1 MTHAAPRR
9 PTTLPKIWMAP
20 VLAAVAMVVATAI
33 GWLSR
38 SILVDFVAWW
48 PLWFALLGVGVMIRG
63 RRVGALRLSGLVSL
77 SMVVALIVFVVG
89 HVQAWPIMPSS
100 VSALVGSPDTGV
112 TTAALSARMDGE
124 LEISTIPSGDLYR
137 VTPVR
142 GGGNVGIP
150 RSVERTQDGS
160 VSVELAENPDP
171 GLYQFA
177 GWRLTLS
184 SKPTWTLSLGGV
196 IVADLSALSIEAVQL
211 EGSGSVVLGSADG
224 STPVSTDGDFTIRV
238 PAGAAI
244 RVVGPA
250 EVPSGWIPSDDGY
263 SSPTEGQGWVIAIS
277 EGSLVRITES

>member
-9 PTTLPKIWMAP
+9 PTTLPKIWLAP
-20 VLAAVAMVVATAI
+20 VLAAVGMVIATAI

-48 PLWFALLGVGVMIRG
+48 PLWLALIGAGLVVRG
-63 RRVGALRLSGLVSL
+63 RRVGALRLSGLISL
-77 SMVVALIVFVVG
+77 AMVLALGVFVVG

-100 VSALVGSPDTGV
+100 VSALVGSPDAGV
-112 TTAALSARMDGE
+112 SSAALSARMDGE
-124 LEISTIPSGDLYR
+124 LEVSTVPAGDLYR

-150 RSVERTQDGS
+150 GAVERSQDGL
-160 VSVELAENPDP
+160 VSVELAENPNP

-184 SKPTWTLSLGGV
+184 SVPTWALSLGGV
-196 IVADLSALSIEAVQL
+196 IAADLSGLSIESVQL
-211 EGSGSVVLGSADG
+211 EGSGSVILGTALG
-224 STPVSTDGDFTIRV
+224 GTPVATDGDFTIRV
-238 PAGAAI
+238 PKGVAV

-250 EVPSGWIPSDDGY
+250 EVPAGWIPSEDGY
-263 SSPTEGQGWVIAIS
+263 SSPIEGQGWVIAIS
-277 EGSLVRITES
+277 EGSVVRITES